1 MATDAQRPVVILYKH
16 PLLGEGIARY
26 LRAQIDV
33 GATLAC
39 MLDPSA
45 VGSAL
50 ALDPAVVI
58 FESNDPSQRFDLGA
72 LVPHAV
78 LIDVST
84 VIARGT
90 VSTPRVVR
98 LEQILQAVRE
108 SSDAVAA
115 PHHEA
120 GP

>member
-1 MATDAQRPVVILYKH
+1 VVILYKH
-16 PLLGEGIARY
+16 ALLGEGIARY
-26 LRAQIDV
+26 LRAQISV
-33 GATLAC
+33 EATLAS
-39 MLDPSA
+39 MLDPGA
-45 VGSAL
+45 VKSAL

-58 FESNDPSQRFDLGA
+58 FESNDPSQKLDLGA

-90 VSTPRVVR
+90 VPTPRIVR

-108 SSDAVAA
+108 SSDTVAT
-115 PHHEA
+115 PRHEA
-120 GP
+120 VP